1 MGEGALGTGWLG
13 HWLNFLPEKV
23 DGGRRLSSGMQFL
36 PQPFL
41 GSVSGFGRLCSQ
53 APGLAQDGRTCSETT
68 LCSSPSRHERA
79 KEETINDEEL
89 TGPSQLPQ
97 PDHSASFLPHTS
109 PSNTAD
115 VSSFSCQAMSTS
127 LPPYFFKTCGLAPAH
142 LHSTQAALSKGPMT
156 SVLSGPVPT
165 SQTSFL
171 LVSLWI
177 LQ

>member
-1 MGEGALGTGWLG
+1 MGAGDSALACSFFPNPSLAVYLALGGSAVRPRD
-13 HWLNFLPEKV
+13 LPRM
-23 DGGRRLSSGMQFL
+23 GGPAQRPRCAH
-36 PQPFL
+36 
-41 GSVSGFGRLCSQ
+41 LC
-53 APGLAQDGRTCSETT
+53 AP
-68 LCSSPSRHERA
+68 PSRHERA
-79 KEETINDEEL
+79 KEETTNDEEL